1 MTCKELH
8 DRILEEFLEPD
19 TGILN
24 ILPEQAVRALLDT
37 PEAPA
42 PEGLLRVCRE
52 NAVTDDFE
60 ERDSAACVSQ
70 GCTCTESCEQKPEDI
85 ARCAA
90 PTQQKQ
96 KAANPRLSLTE
107 MLRWAAAEAERRNRG
122 Q

>member
-24 ILPEQAVRALLDT
+24 ILPEKAVKELLDT
-37 PEAPA
+37 PEDPA
-42 PEGLLRVCRE
+42 PEWLLRACRE

-70 GCTCTESCEQKPEDI
+70 AGSSPEEKQVLEQQRQASTEAE
-85 ARCAA
+85 A
-90 PTQQKQ
+90 PRTLK
-96 KAANPRLSLTE
+96 E
-107 MLRWAAAEAERRNRG
+107 MLRWAAAEAERRNRR

>member
-24 ILPEQAVRALLDT
+24 ILPEKAVRELLDT
-37 PEAPA
+37 PEDPA
-42 PEGLLRVCRE
+42 PEWLLRACRE

-60 ERDSAACVSQ
+60 ERDSYVADKRSDEKAM
-70 GCTCTESCEQKPEDI
+70 
-85 ARCAA
+85 ARCAE
-90 PTQQKQ
+90 PTQQKPVSTETEVH
-96 KAANPRLSLTE
+96 NRLTLKE
-107 MLRWAAAEAERRNRG
+107 MLRWATAEAARRNRG